1 MRCFISIDL
10 PEHVK
15 SEVFHR
21 FENLYGRNFF
31 KGKLTEKE
39 NLHLTL
45 NFLGNIENE
54 QIEEIKKELRQVKF
68 GKFSCKIG
76 KAGFFDNEDHV
87 RIIWVELLSEGDK
100 LNVLQKKISEILSEF
115 KTDDKE
121 FSSHITVARV
131 KIVTDKKNLIK
142 EMKNIHF
149 KNLDFETDKFSL
161 MKSELMRQGPEHRT
175 LEEFKLK

>member
-1 MRCFISIDL
+1 MRCFVSIDL

-45 NFLGNIENE
+45 NFLGDIESQQVE
-54 QIEEIKKELRQVKF
+54 KIKKELNEIKA

-76 KAGFFDNEDHV
+76 KAGFFDDENHI
-87 RIIWVELLSEGDK
+87 RIIW
-100 LNVLQKKISEILSEF
+100 I
-115 KTDDKE
+115 
-121 FSSHITVARV
+121 
-131 KIVTDKKNLIK
+131 
-142 EMKNIHF
+142 
-149 KNLDFETDKFSL
+149 
-161 MKSELMRQGPEHRT
+161 
-175 LEEFKLK
+175 